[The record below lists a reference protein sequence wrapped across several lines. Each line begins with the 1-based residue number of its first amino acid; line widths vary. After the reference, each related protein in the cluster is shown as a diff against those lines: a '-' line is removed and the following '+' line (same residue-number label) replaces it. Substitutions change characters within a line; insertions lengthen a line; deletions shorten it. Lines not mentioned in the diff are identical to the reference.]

1 MPPLSFSFSLS
12 LLLLLLLAGVEAE
25 EDELDRVGVA
35 GTGAV
40 APDDVPE
47 DAGTVVGAPTADLLA
62 RAAASAW
69 NAAAAAARGLS
80 SALPVS
86 DDELFVELMLS

>member
-1 MPPLSFSFSLS
+1 M
-12 LLLLLLLAGVEAE
+12 
-25 EDELDRVGVA
+25 A

-47 DAGTVVGAPTADLLA
+47 DAGTVADPLA
-62 RAAASAW
+62 RAAANAW
-69 NAAAAAARGLS
+69 NAAAAAARGLFS
-80 SALPVS
+80 ELPVS

>member
-1 MPPLSFSFSLS
+1 M
-12 LLLLLLLAGVEAE
+12 A
-25 EDELDRVGVA
+25 A

-40 APDDVPE
+40 TPDDVPE
-47 DAGTVVGAPTADLLA
+47 DAGTVVGAPAADPLA

-69 NAAAAAARGLS
+69 NAAAAAARGLF

>member
-1 MPPLSFSFSLS
+1 MPPLSFSFSLA

-47 DAGTVVGAPTADLLA
+47 DAGTVVGAPAADPLA
-62 RAAASAW
+62 RAAANAW
-69 NAAAAAARGLS
+69 NAAAAAARGLF